1 MYAVMDNIKE
11 TLKGTLGGTLADDDS
26 MWSVDVISN
35 IGAFARSLTAGD
47 IATFSLD
54 TELLSII
61 EILAQYEDELDSSQV
76 RLSSALYAMDFI
88 DS

>member
-1 MYAVMDNIKE
+1 MDNIKE
-11 TLKGTLGGTLADDDS
+11 SLKETLSGTLADGDS
-26 MWSVDVISN
+26 MWSVDIISN
-35 IGAFARSLTAGD
+35 IGVFARGLTADD

-76 RLSSALYAMDFI
+76 CLSSALYPMGFI
-88 DS
+88 DSLL